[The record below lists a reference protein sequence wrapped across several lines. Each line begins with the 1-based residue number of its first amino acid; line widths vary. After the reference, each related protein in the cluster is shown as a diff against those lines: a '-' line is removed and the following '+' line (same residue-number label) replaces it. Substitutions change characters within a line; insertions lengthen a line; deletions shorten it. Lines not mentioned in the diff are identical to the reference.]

1 MPRNR
6 ILLKHKDRLI
16 IKFNSG
22 NGAILCSGCSKII
35 KTGNEYTDEERK
47 YALGKLRYLP
57 PQFCDECVIKENKSK
72 NIIKNLE

>member
-1 MPRNR
+1 MKRNR

-22 NGAILCSGCSKII
+22 NGAILCSGCAKIL
-35 KTGNEYTDEERK
+35 KTGNEYTNEERN

-57 PQFCDECVIKENKSK
+57 PQFCDECILKVAKTTQNE
-72 NIIKNLE
+72 